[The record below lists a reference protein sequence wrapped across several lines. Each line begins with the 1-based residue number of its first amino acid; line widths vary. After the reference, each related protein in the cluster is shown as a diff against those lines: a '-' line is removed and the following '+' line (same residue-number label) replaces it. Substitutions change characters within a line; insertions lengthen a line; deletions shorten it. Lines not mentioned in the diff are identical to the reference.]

1 MIKVIDVDALFDEY
15 IKDYVYG
22 NVNKVKPEEIE
33 NALFG
38 LYEGFGDTPL
48 KDLDGKTPNEYYR
61 SFGIK
66 ELLECLKSH
75 VENGVS
81 VSDFLCEAITSAEN
95 AEDAVIAQL
104 NDDGDEEYMIYLLN
118 VLAQMDS
125 KKACKRY
132 LDFVLWDYSETIR
145 ELATELL
152 NGMADQVKEEILLQF
167 REVDDEKRANLTEI
181 LSHASADDRVFDLL
195 VEQFAKHQD
204 EIPQYA
210 SYLSRYGDERAL
222 PFLLTAIE
230 NPKISYGDFKELQ
243 FVIEALGGEYKKER
257 DFSSDA
263 TYKLI
268 KGLKEEK

>member
-95 AEDAVIAQL
+95 AEDAIIAEL
-104 NDDGDEEYMIYLLN
+104 NDEGDEEYMIYLLN

-132 LDFVLWDYSETIR
+132 LDFVLWD
-145 ELATELL
+145 
-152 NGMADQVKEEILLQF
+152 
-167 REVDDEKRANLTEI
+167 
-181 LSHASADDRVFDLL
+181 
-195 VEQFAKHQD
+195 
-204 EIPQYA
+204 
-210 SYLSRYGDERAL
+210 
-222 PFLLTAIE
+222 
-230 NPKISYGDFKELQ
+230 
-243 FVIEALGGEYKKER
+243 
-257 DFSSDA
+257 
-263 TYKLI
+263 
-268 KGLKEEK
+268 

>member
-1 MIKVIDVDALFDEY
+1 
-15 IKDYVYG
+15 
-22 NVNKVKPEEIE
+22 
-33 NALFG
+33 
-38 LYEGFGDTPL
+38 
-48 KDLDGKTPNEYYR
+48 
-61 SFGIK
+61 
-66 ELLECLKSH
+66 
-75 VENGVS
+75 
-81 VSDFLCEAITSAEN
+81 
-95 AEDAVIAQL
+95 
-104 NDDGDEEYMIYLLN
+104 
-118 VLAQMDS
+118 
-125 KKACKRY
+125 
-132 LDFVLWDYSETIR
+132 
-145 ELATELL
+145 
-152 NGMADQVKEEILLQF
+152 MADQVKEEILLQF
-167 REVDDEKRANLTEI
+167 REVDDDKRANLTEI